1 MRYIGNKT
9 KLLDFIHEQ
18 IISVCGD
25 ISNASFC
32 DLFSGSGTV
41 ARYFKQFCS
50 SVIANDLEDYA
61 YVLSRNYVENNEQFE
76 YEQLIEHL
84 NNIPNVKGKFY
95 QTLSPFGGRMFFTEY
110 NAQRIDAIRQEI
122 DKLSLKQDQYYFLLC
137 SLIESADC
145 HANTTGVYAAYLKN
159 FNDRSSKNMKLG
171 AYPHKKGAVGKVYKQ
186 DANKLIKEISG
197 DILYLDPPY
206 NNRQYGANYHVL
218 NYIVNYSD
226 FEIKHESKTALS
238 NYNKS
243 SYSQK
248 VKVAEAFEN
257 LIANA
262 NYKYIFVS
270 YNNEGILSFSEI
282 KEIMSKYGEYNLKE
296 KEHKRYKSN
305 TNNLQQAKVKEHLHV
320 LIK

>member
-18 IISVCGD
+18 ILSVCGD

-32 DLFSGSGTV
+32 DLFSGSGSV
-41 ARYFKQFCS
+41 AKYFKQHCKY
-50 SVIANDLEDYA
+50 VISNDLEDYS
-61 YVLSRNYVENNEQFE
+61 YVLCRNYVENNSEFE
-76 YEQLIEHL
+76 YQGLIKHL
-84 NNIPNVKGKFY
+84 NEIPNVKGRFY
-95 QTLSPFGGRMFFTEY
+95 HNLSPAGGRMFYTEH

-122 DKLSLKQDQYYFLLC
+122 DRLSITEDQYYFLLC

-145 HANTTGVYAAYLKN
+145 YANTTGVYGAFLKQ
-159 FNDRSSKNMKLG
+159 FNDRSSKNMNIS
-171 AYPHKKGAVGKVYKQ
+171 AYTHKKGAEGKAHKK
-186 DANKLIKEISG
+186 DANSLISEISG

-206 NNRQYGANYHVL
+206 NTRQYGANYHIP
-218 NYIVNYSD
+218 NYIVNYND
-226 FEIKHESKTALS
+226 FVIKEESKAALS
-238 NYNKS
+238 DYNKS

-248 VKVAEAFEN
+248 SKVAETFDN

-270 YNNEGILSFSEI
+270 YNNEGILSFTEI
-282 KEIMSKYGEYNLKE
+282 KEIMSKYGEYDLKE
-296 KEHKRYKSN
+296 KEYKRYKSN
-305 TNNLQQAKVKEHLHV
+305 SNNNQQAKVIEHLHV